1 MYGFAAKALVSHH
14 VCLRSGQNFV
24 RLLTPKFIMT
34 SDEFHELAEECSYDF
49 DGAQRD
55 PPLTLSRLVQLEK
68 QKGIRF
74 PVFYKEFL
82 RMYGPGDFGCVTV
95 LSPEPKSGIS
105 ISETTSRLE
114 NRECNFEVDSNYYGF
129 LIEHGVC
136 SNDVWIADHDFGYQ
150 IGDAGYSD
158 FFDFLAKAALNVW
171 DDEEEIEQE
180 DEGEA

>member
-1 MYGFAAKALVSHH
+1 
-14 VCLRSGQNFV
+14 
-24 RLLTPKFIMT
+24 MT

-158 FFDFLAKAALNVW
+158 FFDFLAKVALNVW
-171 DDEEEIEQE
+171 DDEEGSEQE